1 MLAALRAGNTYPY
14 VDTDADRNGN
24 PDTDTRADINP
35 DTDTRADINPDTDTR
50 ADINP
55 GTYARADINPD
66 TYAECTGHLR
76 DTIRPQVQTG
86 LRGGHTRRHIPRSL
100 MVRDAAR
107 RTDLCDRGPG
117 TTALRPADGS
127 GAL

>member
-1 MLAALRAGNTYPY
+1 MLAAFRAGNTDPY

-35 DTDTRADINPDTDTR
+35 DTDAH
-50 ADINP
+50 
-55 GTYARADINPD
+55 ADINPD

-76 DTIRPQVQTG
+76 DTIRPRVQTG

-100 MVRDAAR
+100 MVRGAAR